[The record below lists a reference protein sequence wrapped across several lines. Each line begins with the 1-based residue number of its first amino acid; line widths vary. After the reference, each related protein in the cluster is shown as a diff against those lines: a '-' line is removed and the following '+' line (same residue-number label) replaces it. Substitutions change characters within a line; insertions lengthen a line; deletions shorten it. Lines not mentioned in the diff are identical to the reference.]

1 MRYRIGADGL
11 PVEAGVH
18 ASGDVVVA
26 TVWATLF
33 IGILFVVIGVRA
45 HQRWLRFWG
54 VLTCLCCAAYFLRG
68 PLGLDALL
76 V

>member
-1 MRYRIGADGL
+1 MRYRIGAM
-11 PVEAGVH
+11 VCRSTGVH
-18 ASGDVVVA
+18 ATVVVA

-45 HQRWLRFWG
+45 RQRWLRFWG